1 MPDAIKVIGVSLLPV
16 ARPSRSFIATL
27 ALLAFVASA
36 CRLPKL
42 EEAEA
47 TAPGLEQ
54 TSYVYDA
61 DKHLV
66 TALHDEQDREVVPLR
81 KVPKVAQDAVIAVE
95 DQRFWEHGGVDA
107 RAIMRAAAENVE
119 AGRIVQ
125 GGSTITEQYVKNALL
140 SDEQTLAR
148 KWNEAVLAYQME
160 QKYTKE
166 QILQK
171 YLNTVYFG
179 EGAYGI
185 EAAAQRYFSK
195 PAARL
200 ILPQAAMLAG
210 LIASPNDNSPLGHKK
225 KAIQR
230 RNIVLDLM
238 LKQQLITQQQY
249 NKAKHG
255 GLQLNPSAQEEEEY
269 FAPYFVDYVKR
280 WFLYS
285 PDLKF
290 GTYDERADLL
300 FGGGLRIYTT
310 LDPKMQRYAD
320 TAVNNTLST
329 AGDPYGA
336 MTVVDPKTGF
346 VKAMVGGRDW
356 FSPSDNFARINLA
369 TGGSTG
375 RQGGSAFKPFILVAA
390 LENGIKPS
398 KSFPAPGCIV
408 INDKKYIDKPWK
420 VCNADLGSYGGSISM
435 TQATA
440 GSVNTYF
447 AQLMMAV
454 GPEKAVK
461 AAEEMGIRCCTEV
474 TSPDEP
480 LQAVPS
486 AVLGTEE
493 VSTLE
498 MASAFGTIAN
508 GGRHVDPVPVSK
520 ITDANGQVLYEAEQ
534 RSAQVV
540 DPKVIADAVPML
552 EGVVSGGTGTA
563 ANIGRPQIGKTG
575 TAQNYSDAWF
585 LGAVPQLSAAV
596 WVGHPEG
603 QKPMSSERIGTVYG
617 GTWPAQIWRA
627 FMSKAVRG
635 LPRENFPKGNVE
647 YVTVE
652 VDTSR
657 NNCRAIKY
665 TPKGFIDRVD
675 YVKGSEPKKCKQPTS
690 FGVQTVP
697 LVVGRSQELAELELK
712 RVGFEAKA
720 VKKQAGKP
728 YNVVVDQNPGAG
740 EAYSTNK
747 VVTIIISVEDAKSG
761 GGNKSGGGDG

>member
-1 MPDAIKVIGVSLLPV
+1 M
-16 ARPSRSFIATL
+16 ARPPRSFVA
-27 ALLAFVASA
+27 ALVIFAFVASA

-42 EEAEA
+42 DEAEA

-61 DKHLV
+61 DKHLI
-66 TALHDEQDREVVPLR
+66 TALHDEQDREVVPLS
-81 KVPKVAQDAVIAVE
+81 KIPKVAQDAVIAVE

-119 AGRIVQ
+119 AGGIVQ

-140 SDEQTLAR
+140 TNEQTLAR

-185 EAAAQRYFSK
+185 QTAAERYFSK
-195 PAARL
+195 PAAGL
-200 ILPQAAMLAG
+200 SLPQAALLAG

-225 KAIQR
+225 KAVQR

-238 LKQQLITQQQY
+238 LKQGLITQQQS
-249 NKAKHG
+249 NKARHG
-255 GLQLNPSAQEEEEY
+255 GLHLNPSAQKEEEY

-285 PDLKF
+285 RDLPF
-290 GTYDERADLL
+290 GTYDERAELL

-310 LDPKMQRYAD
+310 MDPKMQRYAD
-320 TAVNNTLST
+320 TAVNNILS
-329 AGDPYGA
+329 AASDPYGA

-356 FSPSDNFARINLA
+356 FSGSDNFAGINVA

-375 RQGGSAFKPFILVAA
+375 RQAGSSFKPFILVAA
-390 LENGIKPS
+390 LENGVKPS

-408 INDKKYIDKPWK
+408 IRDKKYIDKPWK
-420 VCNADLGSYGGSISM
+420 VCNADLGSYGGSINM
-435 TQATA
+435 TAATA

-454 GPEKAVK
+454 GPNKAVE

-474 TSPDEP
+474 TSPDDP

-508 GGRHVDPVPVSK
+508 GGRHVDPVPVSLIK
-520 ITDANGQVLYEAEQ
+520 DAEGQTLWKAEQ
-534 RSAQVV
+534 RAIQVV
-540 DPKVIADAVPML
+540 DQKVIADAVPML

-603 QKPMSSERIGTVYG
+603 QKPMGSERIGTVYG

-635 LPRENFPKGNVE
+635 LPRENFPKGNVA

-652 VDTSR
+652 IDTTR
-657 NNCRAIKY
+657 NCVASKY
-665 TPKGFIDRVD
+665 TPKGFIDRRS
-675 YVKGSEPKKCKQPTS
+675 YVRGSEPKKCKQPTS

-712 RVGFEAKA
+712 RIGFEAKV

-728 YNVVVDQNPGAG
+728 YNVVVDQDPGAG
-740 EAYSTNK
+740 EEHSTNK
-747 VVTIIISVEDAKSG
+747 AVTIIISVEDPPGKESG
-761 GGNKSGGGDG
+761 N